1 MFDRRSLLGMAAAG
15 AAGLAIRPAE
25 AQQQNAQQQDAK
37 TGASEGLPSSGGS
50 MTLKPG
56 LPQQFVW
63 PGDAPGGEHVTVEEQ
78 TVLRHPGGDPNDTA
92 FYHIRK
98 PWLLLKTPV
107 TPNGGAVLI
116 APGGSYTRVATSKAG
131 SDIDEWLSG
140 LGYTVFTLGYRLP
153 GDGWAAGPDVALQ
166 DVQRSIRLI
175 RSQSQALGLDPARL
189 AVVGFSAGGHVAGLA
204 ATRFTEQSYAP
215 IDAVDQLP
223 VKPTVVAM
231 CYPVVT
237 ATLPY
242 AHKESAQNLVGRTP
256 TDAQR
261 DYASIEKHVP
271 ADAPPT
277 FVCATTDDPA
287 VPMHN
292 SILMFEALKAQKI
305 ASELHLYEGNT
316 HGFPLKDRSGQLLP
330 WATTALAFME
340 RHGLKA

>member
-1 MFDRRSLLGMAAAG
+1 MYDRRTLLGMAAAAG
-15 AAGLAIRPAE
+15 AAGLAGEAS
-25 AQQQNAQQQDAK
+25 AQQQNATSA
-37 TGASEGLPSSGGS
+37 ASEGLPSSGS
-50 MTLKPG
+50 STTLKPS
-56 LPQQFVW
+56 LPQTYVW
-63 PGDAPGGEHVTVEEQ
+63 PGEAPGGEHVTVAEQ

-92 FYHIRK
+92 FYHVRK
-98 PWLLLKTPV
+98 PWLLLKTPAK
-107 TPNGGAVLI
+107 PNGGAVLI
-116 APGGSYTRVATSKAG
+116 APGGSYTRIATSKAG
-131 SDIDEWLSG
+131 SDIDAWLSG

-175 RSQSQALGLDPARL
+175 RSRSQELGLDPARL
-189 AVVGFSAGGHVAGLA
+189 AVMGFSAGGHVAGLA
-204 ATRFTEQSYAP
+204 ATRFADQSYAP
-215 IDAVDQLP
+215 IDAVDTLP
-223 VKPTVVAM
+223 VKPAVVAM

-237 ATLPY
+237 ATTPY
-242 AHKESAQNLVGRTP
+242 AHKESAKNLVGANP

-261 DYASIEKHVP
+261 AYASIEKHVP

-287 VPMHN
+287 VPMQN
-292 SILMFEALKAQKI
+292 SILMYEALKAQKI

-316 HGFPLKDRSGQLLP
+316 HGFPLRDKAGDLLP